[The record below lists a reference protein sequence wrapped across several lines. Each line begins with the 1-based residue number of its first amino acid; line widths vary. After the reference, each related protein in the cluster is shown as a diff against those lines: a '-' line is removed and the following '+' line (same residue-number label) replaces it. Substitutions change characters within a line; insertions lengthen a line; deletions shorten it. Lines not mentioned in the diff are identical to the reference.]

1 MRAPDFWQKRDVWAR
16 LLAPL
21 GALYG
26 FSVAIKARLANPF
39 DPGIPVICVGN
50 LTAGGSGK
58 TPIALAITEMLRA
71 KGHKPYFL
79 TRGYG
84 GSERGPALATR
95 GHSAEVMGDEALL
108 LARAAPTIVARDR
121 GAGARLAKEKGATV
135 LVMDDGHQNFTLRK
149 SLSLVVVDAQT
160 GFGNGFQIPAGPL
173 REPVAQGLA
182 RADAVMLV
190 GSEHS
195 EDGRAAVHSDSV
207 WTAQGNGAPGLG
219 GFRGPVLRAH
229 LVSDG
234 SAFTGQPVFAF
245 AGIGRPE
252 KFIASL
258 EACGAH
264 VIGSCFFADHH
275 PYSEDEIL
283 ELKAVAGEAALVT
296 TEKDFV
302 RLSIASREG
311 IKVLKVSARFDDA
324 AAIERLLD
332 SALSRP

>member
-1 MRAPDFWQKRDVWAR
+1 MRAPDFWRKRGLPAR

-21 GALYG
+21 GWFYG
-26 FSVAIKARLANPF
+26 LSVALKARQAKPF
-39 DPGIPVICVGN
+39 DPGLPVICVGN

-58 TPIALAITEMLRA
+58 TPIAIAIAEMLRA

-84 GSERGPALATR
+84 GSERGPALASR
-95 GHSAEVMGDEALL
+95 GHSAQVMGDEALL

-121 GAGARLAKEKGATV
+121 AAGARLAKEKGATV
-135 LVMDDGHQNFTLRK
+135 LVMDDGHQNFRLRK
-149 SLSLVVVDAQT
+149 SLSLVVVDAET

-173 REPVAQGLA
+173 REPVTQGLA
-182 RADAVMLV
+182 RADAVLLTGE
-190 GSEHS
+190 GSP
-195 EDGRAAVHSDSV
+195 DL
-207 WTAQGNGAPGLG
+207 Q
-219 GFRGPVLRAH
+219 GFRGPVFRAH
-229 LVSDG
+229 LLADSG
-234 SAFTGQPVFAF
+234 LFAGKPVFAF

-258 EACGAH
+258 ETAGAT

-283 ELKAVAGEAALVT
+283 ELKAVAGEAVLVT

-302 RLSIASREG
+302 RLSTQAREG
-311 IKVLKVSARFDDA
+311 IKVLKVAVRFDDVPA
-324 AAIERLLD
+324 MERLLD
-332 SALSRP
+332 SIAPRP

>member
-1 MRAPDFWQKRDVWAR
+1 MRAPDFWQKRDVCAR

-58 TPIALAITEMLRA
+58 TPIALAITEMLRV

-84 GSERGPALATR
+84 GSERGPAHATR

-121 GAGARLAKEKGATV
+121 AAGARLAKEKGATV
-135 LVMDDGHQNFTLRK
+135 LVMDDGHQNFALRK

-182 RADAVMLV
+182 RADAVVLV
-190 GSEHS
+190 G
-195 EDGRAAVHSDSV
+195 DGSPDL
-207 WTAQGNGAPGLG
+207 T

-229 LVSDG
+229 LKADS
-234 SAFTGQPVFAF
+234 SAFVNQPVFAF

-283 ELKAVAGEAALVT
+283 ELKAVAGEALLVT